1 MLCPVIRSLL
11 LCSLVVA
18 LSACSSAE
26 RSAPRSSIADGM
38 YDSEFPSTPS
48 SSYLE
53 RIGESVQRLN
63 SIAYYKTYF
72 FGPQEHFRLAEVN
85 AAVLNAHEQNSV
97 YANSSTSGT
106 ATIIASGSQK
116 IAFLTCAHI
125 VAFPD
130 TLIAYFPGPDR
141 KPSPYVATFS
151 ILKRTALYV
160 ATLPEGGTVEVLAL
174 DRANDLAVV
183 GHAYET
189 SQPIMPPVLGYPL
202 GNSEELHWGTFLYL
216 FGYPA
221 GTKVVTKGIVSSP
234 DKDRRHS
241 FIVDAVFGR
250 GFSGGICLAIR
261 DGIPNF
267 EVVGLIKMVPAHTS
281 YVLTPGRDRE
291 TDEIDLDLP
300 YTGQVFI
307 ERRTEIEYGISQ
319 AISAETVREFLES
332 HMIDLAQLGYSI
344 DRTFLGNDR

>member
-1 MLCPVIRSLL
+1 MPCPAIRTLLVSCVVIVFS
-11 LCSLVVA
+11 S
-18 LSACSSAE
+18 CSSVEHSAS
-26 RSAPRSSIADGM
+26 RSPIADGE

-72 FGPQEHFRLAEVN
+72 FGPQEHFRLEDVN
-85 AAVLNAHEQNSV
+85 NAVLNAHEQTSV
-97 YANSSTSGT
+97 YSNSSTSGT
-106 ATIIASGSQK
+106 ATIIYSGSRK

-130 TLIAYFPGPDR
+130 TLVAYFPGPDR

-151 ILKRTALYV
+151 LLKRTALYV
-160 ATLPEGGTVEVLAL
+160 ATLPEGGTVDVLAL
-174 DRANDLAVV
+174 DRVNDLAVV
-183 GHAYET
+183 GHSYET
-189 SQPIMPPVLGYPL
+189 SQPLLPPVLAYPL
-202 GNSEELHWGTFLYL
+202 GSSEELHWGTFLYL

-281 YVLTPGRDRE
+281 YVLTPGRDHE
-291 TDEIDLDLP
+291 ADEIDLDLP
-300 YTGQVFI
+300 YTGQMFI
-307 ERRTEIEYGISQ
+307 ERRTQIEYGISQ
-319 AISAETVREFLES
+319 AISSETVREFLES
-332 HMIDLAQLGYSI
+332 HLLDLSQLGYSI
-344 DRTFLGNDR
+344 DRVFLGKDR